1 MRIKKGILTP
11 CRSICTM
18 DLDLGLC
25 LGCGRSSDDIKTWRS
40 KSAEQREKRCAELA
54 NWDSSYG
61 AALEIGAPL

>member
-1 MRIKKGILTP
+1 MAF
-11 CRSICTM
+11 
-18 DLDLGLC
+18 DLGLC